1 MEGEDEMS
9 DLLKRDSTVKIIS
22 VLFAI
27 FLWFFVLDSTNPTI
41 STDMNISLRVENEA
55 VLKGKN
61 IVIKN
66 ANFPKNVTISLRGRK
81 DKISRVNSAET
92 EAVVDLSK
100 VSDVTTKFLYVE
112 VYGIPAGVSFE
123 SVTPRVV
130 NFELEK
136 IGENPYPVEIV
147 TTGEAKEKYKVVGV
161 GVSPQTVSIEA
172 TDSVINSIGQVKAFV
187 DITDIKDDSVLNLMC
202 KVYDKEGKEMPQ
214 FDNKFG
220 VEVKV
225 EVAKEVPVI
234 PVVKGRPAKDF
245 VDGVHKVVQDKALIS
260 GASDVLDQIDNL
272 KTEPIDIENL
282 SESTIKT
289 ANIVVPNG
297 VSLVN
302 TQKTVNVSIVIEPLA
317 VKNFKFT
324 PEDIILENEL
334 IDGSLTYKIMNTD
347 ININIKG
354 TSEELDKIIESG
366 LKPSIDVRG
375 LGEGTFKRSL
385 KVVLPGT
392 VQLSE
397 NVELE
402 LVIEKNEE

>member
-1 MEGEDEMS
+1 MS